1 MTTASEQTTCRT
13 LDRAGIIASVGCA
26 IHCMLAPAL
35 LVIAPSLGGWWV
47 HPGTHLA
54 IAVFVLP
61 VAASALWRGFGAHGK
76 RWIIGVGALGM
87 LLVVIGVVLP
97 WAAPSGASAATESA
111 ACRDCCPTI
120 VHNASTGA
128 SSLRIPPASI
138 VTILGGLAL
147 IIAHIGNL
155 RCACGRCT
163 TAAHTEPGHALGV

>member
-1 MTTASEQTTCRT
+1 MTTVPEQTIHRT

-61 VAASALWRGFGAHGK
+61 VAASALWRGFGVHGK
-76 RWIIGVGALGM
+76 RWIIGVGGLGM
-87 LLVVIGVVLP
+87 LLVVIGVILP
-97 WAAPSGASAATESA
+97 WAAPSDTGAAASAA
-111 ACRDCCPTI
+111 CGDCCPTI

-147 IIAHIGNL
+147 ITAHVGNL
-155 RCACGRCT
+155 RCACGHCAS
-163 TAAHTEPGHALGV
+163 AAGTKQGPALGV